1 MLRRLRS
8 LLSADEA
15 PTPQVA
21 DDPRRDFGPDDV
33 PPPPPPPV
41 GFDGR
46 PRRFK
51 GDTER
56 QQRRKPGWVW
66 RRWLLTDQR

>member
-15 PTPQVA
+15 PTPRVA

-33 PPPPPPPV
+33 PPPPPV

-51 GDTER
+51 ETPSGSNGGS
-56 QQRRKPGWVW
+56 PGGYGGVGC
-66 RRWLLTDQR
+66 